1 MLAPETDI
9 DIAIEPFR
17 NSNNTTMSRLSTLT
31 ST

>member
-17 NSNNTTMSRLSTLT
+17 NSNNTTMKIREMLE
-31 ST
+31 